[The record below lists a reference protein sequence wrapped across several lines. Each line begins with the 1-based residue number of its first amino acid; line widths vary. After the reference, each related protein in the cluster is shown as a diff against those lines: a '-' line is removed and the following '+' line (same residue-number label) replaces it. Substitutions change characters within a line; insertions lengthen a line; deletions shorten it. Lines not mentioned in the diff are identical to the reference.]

1 MEKALTKKIMGW
13 LLLPLL
19 CAALLLVPLAG
30 CANAGSADAARLRP
44 DMTIIID
51 GVKQAFYNA
60 NGQQVHPILYSGTTY
75 LPVRAI
81 GELMGK
87 NVDWNEETKTV
98 TLGGART
105 TPAASGTPDAKARA
119 QDITVEVR
127 SDFTVVVDSTARTF
141 TDANGKTVYPV
152 LYNGSTYLPVRAVGE
167 LMGKSV
173 AWDSAASTVT
183 LSGGTVTDADSF
195 SGGTTP
201 SGGNTNS
208 PAGQI
213 TPEDAKAK
221 ALAHAGVT
229 ASGAVFTKVELDWED
244 GRQVYEVEFYTTDGK
259 EYDYELDA
267 KTGEVIGFDYDAE
280 SYTPAAGNLITREK
294 AQEIALSKVPGAAA
308 SHIVKLELDY
318 DDGVAIYEVEIIYN
332 GMEYEMEINAS
343 TGSIIAFEG
352 EPAHR

>member
-87 NVDWNEETKTV
+87 NVDWNEETKQQCCAQQRQQKPSHNLFRQSFLHKTSSFYDYIDI
-98 TLGGART
+98 ART

-173 AWDSAASTVT
+173 AWDSAASTV
-183 LSGGTVTDADSF
+183 S
-195 SGGTTP
+195 
-201 SGGNTNS
+201 
-208 PAGQI
+208 Q
-213 TPEDAKAK
+213 
-221 ALAHAGVT
+221 
-229 ASGAVFTKVELDWED
+229 
-244 GRQVYEVEFYTTDGK
+244 RQGYR
-259 EYDYELDA
+259 
-267 KTGEVIGFDYDAE
+267 IPHR
-280 SYTPAAGNLITREK
+280 SQTR
-294 AQEIALSKVPGAAA
+294 
-308 SHIVKLELDY
+308 
-318 DDGVAIYEVEIIYN
+318 
-332 GMEYEMEINAS
+332 
-343 TGSIIAFEG
+343 
-352 EPAHR
+352 

>member
-141 TDANGKTVYPV
+141 TDANEIG
-152 LYNGSTYLPVRAVGE
+152 RAHV
-167 LMGKSV
+167 
-173 AWDSAASTVT
+173 
-183 LSGGTVTDADSF
+183 
-195 SGGTTP
+195 
-201 SGGNTNS
+201 
-208 PAGQI
+208 
-213 TPEDAKAK
+213 
-221 ALAHAGVT
+221 
-229 ASGAVFTKVELDWED
+229 
-244 GRQVYEVEFYTTDGK
+244 
-259 EYDYELDA
+259 
-267 KTGEVIGFDYDAE
+267 
-280 SYTPAAGNLITREK
+280 
-294 AQEIALSKVPGAAA
+294 
-308 SHIVKLELDY
+308 
-318 DDGVAIYEVEIIYN
+318 
-332 GMEYEMEINAS
+332 
-343 TGSIIAFEG
+343 
-352 EPAHR
+352 